1 MGEASPARRVALST
15 LGRARRRGAY
25 ARDLLRHDTGM
36 DALGP
41 QARALVTRLV
51 LGVTAT
57 SGLLDELLD
66 EYITH
71 PGHVEPPV
79 RDSLRVSAFEV
90 CFLETPSAVSV
101 SQGVELA
108 RHASPRAAG
117 LANAVLRKL
126 AAETR
131 PRVEEA
137 RAATLAG
144 TATAGQIHLASGL
157 PEWLA
162 ARLLADLGPAAAS
175 ALAVSELEPAPVW
188 VMVNQPENGIEW
200 GRHLLEEKGLGP
212 VGTEIP
218 GTFLLEHPAGLAR
231 SGLVRP
237 VSVVPSDLAAQLVC
251 AIALSGEGGRLLEVG
266 QGRATK
272 TLVMLNLAMSAGRPL
287 SVTASDIAPRKV
299 ASARDRLSKGWRG
312 EVIEVVCDGRN
323 LAESDAPG
331 AIAAGYDA
339 VLVDAPCSG
348 TGTMRRHPE
357 IPWSLAEESVDPANP
372 HGLPRLQLEILS
384 AAASRVADGGTLVYS
399 TCSVLSVE
407 NEGVVD
413 AFLASEAGRSFEVA
427 PVGKTAWPGVDS
439 LVAPWVTERGLFRA
453 LPRAQGC
460 DGHFCAR
467 LARVR

>member
-1 MGEASPARRVALST
+1 
-15 LGRARRRGAY
+15 
-25 ARDLLRHDTGM
+25 
-36 DALGP
+36 
-41 QARALVTRLV
+41 
-51 LGVTAT
+51 
-57 SGLLDELLD
+57 
-66 EYITH
+66 
-71 PGHVEPPV
+71 
-79 RDSLRVSAFEV
+79 
-90 CFLETPSAVSV
+90 
-101 SQGVELA
+101 
-108 RHASPRAAG
+108 
-117 LANAVLRKL
+117 
-126 AAETR
+126 
-131 PRVEEA
+131 
-137 RAATLAG
+137 
-144 TATAGQIHLASGL
+144 
-157 PEWLA
+157 
-162 ARLLADLGPAAAS
+162 
-175 ALAVSELEPAPVW
+175 
-188 VMVNQPENGIEW
+188 
-200 GRHLLEEKGLGP
+200 
-212 VGTEIP
+212 
-218 GTFLLEHPAGLAR
+218 
-231 SGLVRP
+231 
-237 VSVVPSDLAAQLVC
+237 PSDLAAQLVC